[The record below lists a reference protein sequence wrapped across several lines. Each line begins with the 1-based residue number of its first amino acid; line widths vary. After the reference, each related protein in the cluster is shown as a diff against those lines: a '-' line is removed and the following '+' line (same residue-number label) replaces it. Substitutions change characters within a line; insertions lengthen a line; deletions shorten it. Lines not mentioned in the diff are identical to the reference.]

1 MRIDGSASN
10 LGEFDGATTY
20 PIAMPVMLF
29 IAAATLVSFII
40 HGLAKRFVFGL
51 IGLAGLSSAAW
62 ISSLVATRN
71 IVALDPQLE
80 RLTGIAKTH
89 GVADLQV
96 NTTFFPWVWVT
107 VTGFLAFAA
116 IYLAITKSSWL
127 RVRQP
132 KSDNRPEATTTIDL
146 WEQQRD

>member
-1 MRIDGSASN
+1 MRIDGSTSN

-51 IGLAGLSSAAW
+51 IGLAGLSSATW

-96 NTTFFPWVWVT
+96 NTTFFPWAWAALTFFVAI
-107 VTGFLAFAA
+107 GA
-116 IYLAITKSSWL
+116 IYLATTKSSWF
-127 RVRQP
+127 RVQQP
-132 KSDNRPEATTTIDL
+132 KSGNKPEATTTIDL